1 MKVLSIRP
9 PAEDI
14 RLQEDLALLANCALP
29 PELRVSAWG
38 FGAGPGPEPGPGV
51 SGDGCGR
58 SALHLSSI
66 LCLALI
72 QSLPFSEPNY
82 LLSLLFVLHLN
93 LQMGY
98 PLGSS

>member
-9 PAEDI
+9 PAEDT

-38 FGAGPGPEPGPGV
+38 YGAGPGPEPGPV
-51 SGDGCGR
+51 CRDGCGR

-66 LCLALI
+66 LCVALI
-72 QSLPFSEPNY
+72 QSLPFSKPSC